1 MESLGE
7 KLKTART
14 EKGLSF
20 DQISRE
26 TNISIRFLEAMET
39 ENFSVFPG
47 EPYVMGFLRNYGKYL
62 DLDVQKLI
70 SLYKTLCIQEQPI
83 PVEQL
88 LQPQKKL
95 PKMLIPVIVIIVLI
109 SLGGWGVF
117 LLITNL
123 QKKPV
128 DNTPVVHVP
137 VTYNMEGIS
146 WQKRLFINDKIRITV
161 DNIQYILEL
170 INLGEV
176 VTIKTPED
184 EKPLMLE
191 KKKLSYADIDIN
203 SDGFRELRVTVVDF
217 VGNEINMGIDL
228 HFQLIDSSLAGETS
242 LYAEGAVQEANTVS
256 PVNSSGVIIIPA
268 SSNAYPFTLQSSFQ
282 GYCMFRWEI
291 ISEPDRRGRNQRYF
305 QRSDPELSIQA
316 QNGIRIWTSNAQ
328 AAKLQIIGGGRVVPV
343 ELGAA
348 GEVVVAEIRWLIDEE
363 KNYRLMLVRLEV

>member
-14 EKGLSF
+14 EKALSF
-20 DQISRE
+20 DQISRD
-26 TNISIRFLEAMET
+26 TNISIRYLEALET

-47 EPYVMGFLRNYGKYL
+47 EPYIIGFLKNYGKYL

-70 SLYKTLCIQEQPI
+70 SLYRTLCIQEQPI

-88 LQPQKKL
+88 LKPQKKF
-95 PKMLIPVIVIIVLI
+95 PKTLITVVVILTVV
-109 SLGGWGVF
+109 SLGGWGIF
-117 LLITNL
+117 SLISNI
-123 QKKPV
+123 QKKPI
-128 DNTPVVHVP
+128 DSTPVIHVP

-146 WQKRLFINDKIRITV
+146 WQKRLYINDKIKIMV
-161 DNIQYILEL
+161 DNIPYILEL

-184 EKPLMLE
+184 EKPLILD
-191 KKKLSYADIDIN
+191 KKKLSYADIDVN
-203 SDGFRELRVTVVDF
+203 NDGFRELRITVMDF
-217 VGNEINMGIDL
+217 AGNEAELGIDL
-228 HFQLIDSSLAGETS
+228 HFQITDSSMAGENYIYAGET
-242 LYAEGAVQEANTVS
+242 ERKTNT
-256 PVNSSGVIIIPA
+256 VNSSSVVIIPA
-268 SSNAYPFTLQSSFQ
+268 SPNPYPFTLQSGFQ

-291 ISEPDRRGRNQRYF
+291 IGEYDRRGRNQRYF

-328 AAKLQIIGGGRVVPV
+328 AAKLQVIGGGRIIPV
-343 ELGAA
+343 ELGVA
-348 GEVVVAEIRWLIDEE
+348 GEVVVAEIRWLIDDD